1 VGTGR
6 GTLLEVAVSV
16 HRVLLWCYPSR
27 IRGRYGEELERIF
40 ETRARQIMAEGGVLG
55 LLAFG
60 LGAWAD
66 VVRSGLAERMQP
78 TATVRGERKRIAVG
92 EMMSDL
98 LREIRHAFRGLV
110 RSPAFTVAAVLTM
123 GLGIGANTAIFS
135 VVRAVLL
142 QPLPYEDPG
151 RLVLVWGEMT
161 QRNVTYFPH
170 SPPDLVD
177 IREMST
183 TLEAVAG
190 VVTFPQPLA
199 GDGEAVQVTV
209 GIVTPNTFSVLGI
222 APLRGRDFNEED
234 GAPAQPDAQPG
245 DAGFLNQIAILDH
258 DLWQNRFGGEPGVLG
273 SIIDLGGSPT
283 EVVGVMPP
291 GFRVH
296 MPALAALASDVDV
309 WVAARI
315 NYETANR
322 SNVFLRMIGRTRP
335 GVTLPQAQADLDR
348 IAATLRERFAVK
360 ETSGYALGVV
370 RMHED
375 IVAGVRPII
384 LALLGAV
391 MFVLLIACANVA
403 NLMLVRSSSRER
415 ELAVRAAVGG
425 SRWRLVRQVLTESV
439 LLSVA
444 GGVVG
449 TGLAAAGIHVLGLL
463 QPDALPRTAPISMDP
478 LVLLWTGASVLIAA
492 ALFGLVP
499 ALRAS
504 RPAIVD
510 VLREGG
516 RSPGLRG
523 NRLMRNGVIV
533 AEVALSLILLIGAG
547 LMVRTFIALQQV
559 DPGYEPEG
567 VLTFD
572 VPLPFGRYPGADRRA
587 AVTEQLHERL
597 AALPG
602 VESVTAGSPLPL
614 NGALVN
620 GRWGPPE
627 AMTDPQ
633 AFRQANYFFVLPGYF
648 EALRT
653 EVVAGRS
660 FTWAE
665 HRDSAA
671 VIVIDERLAEIAF
684 PDRSAVGERLLLR
697 VSTEPESAE
706 VIGVVRHQRHESLAA
721 DGRET
726 IYFTDRF
733 GGSFGATWAIRT
745 GAGDPARLIDAI
757 RAEVAA
763 IDPLLPVANVRP
775 LVSYVDDA
783 MAATRFALTLMGVFA
798 GIALAM
804 AAIGLYGVLAYTVR
818 QRTAEIGVRMA
829 FGARASTIL
838 RLVVSQG
845 LGLSAIGLVIGVGGA
860 VVLTRVMASLLVGVT
875 PTDPLTFAAIT
886 LLFMFV
892 AACASFIPAWRASRV
907 DPVRALRQE

>member
-1 VGTGR
+1 
-6 GTLLEVAVSV
+6 
-16 HRVLLWCYPSR
+16 
-27 IRGRYGEELERIF
+27 
-40 ETRARQIMAEGGVLG
+40 
-55 LLAFG
+55 LAFG

-66 VVRSGLAERMQP
+66 VVRNGLAERMQP
-78 TATVRGERKRIAVG
+78 SARVSVGERKRHSVG
-92 EMMSDL
+92 ATMSDL
-98 LREIRHAFRGLV
+98 LSEVRHAFRGLV
-110 RSPAFTVAAVLTM
+110 RSPAFTIAAVLTM

-209 GIVTPNTFSVLGI
+209 GAVTPNTFSVLGT
-222 APLRGRDFNEED
+222 APLRGRDFNDED
-234 GAPAQPDAQPG
+234 GASAQPDARPG

-258 DLWQNRFGGEPGVLG
+258 DFWQSRFGGEPGVLG

-283 EVVGVMPP
+283 EVVGIMPP

-315 NYETANR
+315 DYETANR
-322 SNVFLRMIGRTRP
+322 NNVFLRMIGRTRP
-335 GVTLPQAQADLDR
+335 GVTLPQAQADVDR

-360 ETSGYALGVV
+360 ETSGYGLGVV

-449 TGLAAAGIHVLGLL
+449 TGLAAAGIHVPGLL
-463 QPDALPRTAPISMDP
+463 EPDALLRTASISMDP

-523 NRLMRNGVIV
+523 TRLMRNGVIV
-533 AEVALSLILLIGAG
+533 AEVAMSLILLIGAG

-572 VPLPFGRYPGADRRA
+572 VPLPFGRYAGADRRA

-627 AMTDPQ
+627 AITDPQ

-697 VSTEPESAE
+697 VSTTEPEWAE

-733 GGSFGATWAIRT
+733 GGSFGASWAIRT

-775 LVSYVDDA
+775 LASYVDDA

-829 FGARASTIL
+829 FGAQASTIL

-845 LGLSAIGLVIGVGGA
+845 LGLSAIGMVIGVGGA

-907 DPVRALRQE
+907 DPMRALRQE